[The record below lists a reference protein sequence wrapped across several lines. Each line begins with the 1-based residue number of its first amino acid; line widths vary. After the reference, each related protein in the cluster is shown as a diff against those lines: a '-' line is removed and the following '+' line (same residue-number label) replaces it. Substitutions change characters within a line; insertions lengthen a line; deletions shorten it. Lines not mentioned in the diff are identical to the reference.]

1 MINPPPQNGQVQGGV
16 ATVPGEVLICVL
28 PGFWQTVVVWFTLV
42 HEGLPEALV
51 AMARAAKYTP
61 AKNVAA
67 TNITVRSAIPAIG
80 TLLS

>member
-1 MINPPPQNGQVQGGV
+1 
-16 ATVPGEVLICVL
+16 
-28 PGFWQTVVVWFTLV
+28 V

-61 AKNVAA
+61 AKNMTTTNA
-67 TNITVRSAIPAIG
+67 TLRSAIPAIG